1 MTILGSNLHPVT
13 GFGRN
18 LLRFAEITGIAKI
31 SVMTFSAKPVAGK
44 CCVISPKFEVQ
55 GCSVLL
61 LFWNDVKRAL
71 NQSLVQLV
79 LQ

>member
-1 MTILGSNLHPVT
+1 MTPNHRIWNALLVR
-13 GFGRN
+13 FG
-18 LLRFAEITGIAKI
+18 EIAGITKI
-31 SVMTFSAKPVAGK
+31 SVIFYAKPVAGK
-44 CCVISPKFEVQ
+44 CCVILPKFEVQ
-55 GCSVLL
+55 GCPVLL